1 MKLER
6 NHVEIEKL
14 SNSIKVWMES
24 KLGGRLG
31 LITSL
36 DGGQLSTVMLDPL
49 NGSAEYWESPL
60 NADSYKSITMM
71 VPQAHWFERVM
82 WDMFG
87 ILPEGHPRLKHVI
100 LHEIYPAD
108 FFPLRTVPFK
118 TDKGASNDRSFHFLE
133 VRGEGVY
140 EIPVG
145 PIHAG
150 VIEPGHFRFSCFGE
164 TILNLELRLG
174 YVHRGIEK
182 RLTEVPWKK
191 ARFVAEAAA
200 SDTAAANALAHA
212 VAIESILGVAATPFA
227 NHLRTLAAEIERLA
241 IHIIDLGGMGTDTGF
256 LGFSQNMSRLRGN
269 ALGLGQALSGSRFLR
284 GFIQPGGVMK
294 VSDASLARVRKNA
307 KALREDLKIP
317 IQLLQDSQIA
327 TERMEVAGISKSLAN
342 EFGMVGVAA
351 RASGIDYD
359 CRKHFPHGT
368 YPQYSPPAAIELG
381 GDILCRAHV
390 RAREIMTSLDVIDT
404 VLDNMPTGEH
414 MVDVPDKLP
423 GNSVGVGIVEAFRGE
438 LLHFV
443 VTDDDGNIRRYC
455 IKDPSRNNW
464 TAVSIAIRNNLI
476 ADFPLCNKSLALSYS
491 GNDL

>member
-1 MKLER
+1 MKLEKQE
-6 NHVEIEKL
+6 VEIERL
-14 SNSIKVWMES
+14 SNSIKIWMES

-31 LITSL
+31 LITSV
-36 DGGQLSTVMLDPL
+36 DGGQVSTIMLDPA

-60 NADSYKSITMM
+60 KADSYKSVTLM

-100 LHEIYPAD
+100 LHDIYPAD

-118 TDKGASNDRSFHFLE
+118 SNKDVSNDRSFHFLE

-191 ARFVAEAAA
+191 ARFVAESAA

-212 VAIESILGVAATPFA
+212 VAIESILGVQVTPVA
-227 NHLRTLAAEIERLA
+227 NHLRTLAAELERLA

-269 ALGLGQALSGSRFLR
+269 ALGLGQALCGSRFLR
-284 GFIQPGGVMK
+284 GFIMPGGVMK
-294 VSDASLARVRKNA
+294 VSDASLSKIRKNA
-307 KALREDLKIP
+307 KALREELKIP
-317 IQLLQDSQIA
+317 ISLLQESQIA
-327 TERMEVAGISKSLAN
+327 TERMEVAGISRSLAN

-359 CRKHFPHGT
+359 CRRHFAHGT
-368 YPQYSPPAAIELG
+368 YPEYAPAAAVELG
-381 GDILCRAHV
+381 GDILCRARV
-390 RAREIMTSLDVIDT
+390 RAREIMTSLDVIEAI
-404 VLDNMPTGEH
+404 LENMPTGEH
-414 MVDVPDKLP
+414 MIDVPEKLP
-423 GNSVGVGIVEAFRGE
+423 ANAVGVGIVEAFRGE

-443 VTDDDGNIRRYC
+443 VTGDDGNIRRYC
-455 IKDPSRNNW
+455 VKDPSRNNW

>member
-6 NHVEIEKL
+6 QEVEVEKL
-14 SNSIKVWMES
+14 PSAIKIWMET

-31 LITSL
+31 LVTSI
-36 DGGQLSTVMLDPL
+36 DGSQISTIMLDPAS
-49 NGSAEYWESPL
+49 GVAEYWESPL
-60 NADSYKSITMM
+60 KTDSYKSITTM
-71 VPQAHWFERVM
+71 VPQAHWFERVT

-87 ILPEGHPRLKHVI
+87 IVPEGHPRLKHVI
-100 LHEIYPAD
+100 LHDIFPED
-108 FFPLRTVPFK
+108 FFPLRTAPFK
-118 TDKGASNDRSFHFLE
+118 GKRTPAADRGFHFLE

-140 EIPVG
+140 ELPVG

-182 RLTEVPWKK
+182 RMTEVPWQK

-212 VAIESILGVAATPFA
+212 VAMESIMDIEVTPRA
-227 NHLRTLAAEIERLA
+227 NHMRTLAAEIERLA

-269 ALGLGQALSGSRFLR
+269 ALGLGQALCGSRFLR
-284 GFIQPGGVMK
+284 AFIKPGGTMK
-294 VSDASLARVRKNA
+294 VSDAALSKIRTNARD
-307 KALREDLKIP
+307 LREALKTP
-317 IQLLQDSQIA
+317 ISLLQESQVA
-327 TERMEVAGISKSLAN
+327 TERMEVAPISRSLAN

-351 RASGIDYD
+351 RACGIDYD
-359 CRKHFPHGT
+359 CRRHFPHGT
-368 YPQYSPPAAIELG
+368 YPQFAPPPAVELG
-381 GDILCRAHV
+381 GDVLCRARV
-390 RAREIMTSLDVIDT
+390 RAREIVTSLDTIEAVLENLPPGEFT
-404 VLDNMPTGEH
+404 VP
-414 MVDVPDKLP
+414 VPERLP
-423 GNSVGVGIVEAFRGE
+423 PNKIACGIVEAFRGE

-443 VTDDDGNIRRYC
+443 VTGDDGNIRRYC